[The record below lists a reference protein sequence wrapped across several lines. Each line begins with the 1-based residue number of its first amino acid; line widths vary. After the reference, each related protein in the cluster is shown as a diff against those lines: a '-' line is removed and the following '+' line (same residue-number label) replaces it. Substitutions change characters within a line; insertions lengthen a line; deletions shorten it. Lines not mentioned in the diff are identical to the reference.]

1 MWEQIKKKW
10 IRKDAVI
17 WINDNQKEINGQ
29 KYVNNLIEQNY
40 MKHF

>member
-17 WINDNQKEINGQ
+17 WINDNQKEINGY